1 MRNEMYCILLYIVS
15 LIGIYVLLSGIF
27 PFTGTNA
34 NRTIDRFFRSG
45 RKSSYLNILQ
55 SPVSWLSRHI
65 MPLIRLSRLRYVKL
79 QNLLRNAK
87 VASTPEQFTANIISE
102 GLILA
107 SFCVPLFF
115 FSRIICAAVFFISV
129 CHMISRYRSL
139 ELNDMERSR
148 GIERE
153 LPRLASYIK
162 QGLATNG
169 NIMLLLE
176 RYRSISEAF
185 AEELSATIAD
195 IKTSNFESAL
205 LRMGS
210 RYNSEHLSM
219 LIRGLIGVY
228 NGDDMRYYF
237 EMLEKDFT
245 ELEINR
251 LRLEVRKIPRR
262 MRKSMIV
269 IYAAIALLFFT
280 PVFIL
285 ISESLS
291 RFFS

>member
-1 MRNEMYCILLYIVS
+1 
-15 LIGIYVLLSGIF
+15 
-27 PFTGTNA
+27 
-34 NRTIDRFFRSG
+34 
-45 RKSSYLNILQ
+45 
-55 SPVSWLSRHI
+55 
-65 MPLIRLSRLRYVKL
+65 
-79 QNLLRNAK
+79 
-87 VASTPEQFTANIISE
+87 
-102 GLILA
+102 
-107 SFCVPLFF
+107 
-115 FSRIICAAVFFISV
+115 
-129 CHMISRYRSL
+129 
-139 ELNDMERSR
+139 MERSR